1 MENVMLEHYYLK
13 PSTLDR
19 IRGSWLGSHIESYVD
34 WLEAHG
40 YARPTVVR
48 RVPLLFHFA
57 EFAYKNGCRDITS
70 ATAFLEAFVSQWLLQ
85 NRPEAKT
92 LESLRKH
99 RIFAESAVLQ
109 MLRLACEGRV
119 RRNRHCHAFPLKAE
133 APGFADYLRCERGL
147 NEITIYTYRRH
158 LKEFADYLSQAG
170 VASLGELSPALL
182 ASFIIDRAPRMAPR
196 TRRDLCGHLRVFLRF
211 CHREGVT
218 SRDLSEA
225 VGMSQV
231 YRLNDVPRS
240 ITWDE
245 VRRMLD
251 AVERRTIR
259 GRRDYAILLLLVTY
273 GLRAN
278 EVAKL
283 TLDDVDWKR
292 ERLQV
297 LSRKAGHSTAYPLA
311 GVVAEALIDYLK
323 RGRPETAD
331 RHLFFRA
338 LAPQTPITSAAVS
351 SSVALYLQK
360 AGIKVHKGGSH
371 TLRHTCVQRLI
382 DAEFPLKTIG
392 DYVGHSSSQ
401 STRVY
406 TKVAIASLREVAMGD
421 GEAL

>member
-1 MENVMLEHYYLK
+1 MLEHYFVK
-13 PSTLDR
+13 PSTIDK
-19 IRGSWLGSHIESYVD
+19 IRGSWLGSEIESYVD
-34 WLEAHG
+34 WMEVHG
-40 YARPTVVR
+40 YARPTVLR

-57 EFAYKNGCRDITS
+57 EFAQKRGCTKIAST
-70 ATAFLEAFVSQWLLQ
+70 TAFVDEFVSLWLSQ
-85 NRPEAKT
+85 HGAETKT
-92 LESLRKH
+92 AESLRKH
-99 RIFAESAVLQ
+99 RIFNESTVLQ

-119 RRNRHCHAFPLKAE
+119 RRNRHCQAFPLKAE

-218 SRDLSEA
+218 SRDLSGA

-297 LSRKAGHSTAYPLA
+297 LSRKAGHATAYPLA
-311 GVVAEALIDYLK
+311 GAVVEALIDYLK
-323 RGRPETAD
+323 RGRPETSD

-360 AGIKVHKGGSH
+360 AGIKVHKAGSH

-406 TKVAIASLREVAMGD
+406 TKIAIASLREVAMGD

>member
-1 MENVMLEHYYLK
+1 MENVMLEHYFVK

-19 IRGSWLGSHIESYVD
+19 IRGSWLASPIERYVE

-40 YARPTVVR
+40 YTRATVVG
-48 RVPLLFHFA
+48 RVPLLFQFA
-57 EFAYKNGCRDITS
+57 DFAQKSGCTDIGSAAAYVEVFVCEWLSQHGAGLKTS
-70 ATAFLEAFVSQWLLQ
+70 A
-85 NRPEAKT
+85 
-92 LESLRKH
+92 SLRKQK
-99 RIFAESAVLQ
+99 IYAESVVLQ
-109 MLRLACEGRV
+109 MLRLVCEGTV
-119 RRNRHCHAFPLKAE
+119 KRNRHCQAFPLRSE
-133 APGFADYLRCERGL
+133 APGFVDYLRSERGL
-147 NEITIYTYRRH
+147 NEITIYAYRNH
-158 LKEFADYLSQAG
+158 LKEFADYLHQAG
-170 VASLGELSPALL
+170 VASLSELSPALL
-182 ASFIIDRAPRMAPR
+182 ASFIVDRAPRMAPR

-211 CHREGVT
+211 CHREAIT
-218 SRDLSEA
+218 KRDLSGA

-245 VRRMLD
+245 VRRMLE

-283 TLDDVDWKR
+283 TLDDIDWQR

-311 GVVAEALIDYLK
+311 GVVAEALIDYIK
-323 RGRPETAD
+323 RGRPETSD

-338 LAPQTPITSAAVS
+338 MAPQAPISSAAVS

-360 AGIKVHKGGSH
+360 ACIKVHKGGSH

-382 DAEFPLKTIG
+382 DAEFSLKTIG

>member
-1 MENVMLEHYYLK
+1 METVMLEHYFVK
-13 PSTLDR
+13 PSTIDK
-19 IRGSWLGSHIESYVD
+19 IRGSWLGSHIESYVE
-34 WLEAHG
+34 WLETHG
-40 YARPTVVR
+40 YARPTVLR

-57 EFAYKNGCRDITS
+57 AFAQNGGCSDIAS
-70 ATAFLEAFVSQWLLQ
+70 ATVFVEEFVSQWLCQ
-85 NRPEAKT
+85 HGAEAKT
-92 LESLRKH
+92 TASLRKH
-99 RIFAESAVLQ
+99 RIFTESAIQQ

-119 RRNRHCHAFPLKAE
+119 KRNRHRRSFPLASSV
-133 APGFADYLRCERGL
+133 PGFAEYLRSERGFK
-147 NEITIYTYRRH
+147 EPTINNYRHH
-158 LKEFADYLSQAG
+158 LQEFADYLSQTG
-170 VASLGELSPALL
+170 VTSLGELSPALL
-182 ASFIIDRAPRMAPR
+182 ASFIIDRAPGMAPR
-196 TRRDLCGHLRVFLRF
+196 TRRDLCGHIRVLLRF
-211 CHREGVT
+211 CHREGIT
-218 SRDLSEA
+218 NRDLSGA

-231 YRLNDVPRS
+231 YRLDDVPRS

-273 GLRAN
+273 GLRAH
-278 EVAKL
+278 EVAQL
-283 TLDDVDWKR
+283 TLEDVDWKR

-297 LSRKAGHSTAYPLA
+297 LVRKAGHATAYPLA
-311 GVVAEALIDYLK
+311 GVVGEALIDYLK
-323 RGRPETAD
+323 HGRPETSD

-338 LAPQTPITSAAVS
+338 VAPQAPISAAAVS

-360 AGIKVHKGGSH
+360 AGIKVRRAGSH

-392 DYVGHSSSQ
+392 DYVGHRSTQ

-421 GEAL
+421 GEEL